1 MYRTKLRIES
11 GTITGKIKGKGIT
24 HGNRV
29 VCGSFKGMDDLPP
42 LILKREYEDLIVSD
56 NDVQIKYEA
65 GRIVHFDISEGKIT
79 FDIRSEKEP
88 VKKSPHMI

>member
-1 MYRTKLRIES
+1 MYRTKLSIES
-11 GTITGKIKGKGIT
+11 GTTITGKIGGIT

-29 VCGSFKGMDDLPP
+29 DCGSLKGMDLPP

-56 NDVQIKYEA
+56 NDDQIKYEA

-88 VKKSPHMI
+88 VKSLRI

>member
-1 MYRTKLRIES
+1 MQYRTKLCIET

-29 VCGSFKGMDDLPP
+29 VCGSFKGMDLPP

-56 NDVQIKYEA
+56 KDDQIKYEA

-88 VKKSPHMI
+88 VKSLRMI